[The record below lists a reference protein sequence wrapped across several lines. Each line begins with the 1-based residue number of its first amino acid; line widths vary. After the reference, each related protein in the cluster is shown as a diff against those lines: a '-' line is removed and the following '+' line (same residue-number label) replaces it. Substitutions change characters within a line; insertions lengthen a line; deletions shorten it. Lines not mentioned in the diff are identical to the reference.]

1 MKQKIYSWVDD
12 RFQIGDF
19 VEFMRHK
26 RVPMHGYTILYY
38 FGGIAM
44 FFFVLQVISGILLLL
59 YYKPGEDSAY
69 ESIQFITSQVEF
81 GWLVRSV
88 HAWSAN
94 LMVFAAFVHMF
105 SVFFTRAFRKP
116 RELTWITG
124 VGLLFLGMGFGF
136 SGYLLPW
143 NELAF
148 FATKVG
154 TDITG
159 AVPIIGDF
167 TLRLLRGGEDVNGGT
182 LSRFFAIHIAILP
195 AIFTVLLTVHLFF
208 VQRQGMSEPDSW
220 EREPEE
226 KRRYMPFFPHFMLR
240 DFLLWIVAL
249 NILALLAILWPSH
262 LGLKADPFAPAPAGI
277 RPEWYFMF
285 MFQTL
290 KLIPAHVLFVE
301 GEILGIIGF
310 GLGAVAWVFLP
321 FWIGSRVRSATVTT
335 IGTLVV
341 LYIIAMT
348 IWGYMATRG

>member
-1 MKQKIYSWVDD
+1 MKQKIYSWVDE
-12 RFQIGDF
+12 RFQIGNF
-19 VEFMRHK
+19 VEFMHHK
-26 RVPMHGYTILYY
+26 RVPMHGHTIFYY

-44 FFFVLQVISGILLLL
+44 FFFVIQVISGILLLL
-59 YYKPGEDSAY
+59 YYKPGVDSAY

-81 GWLVRSV
+81 GWLIRSI

-94 LMVFAAFVHMF
+94 LMVLAAFVHMF
-105 SVFFTRAFRKP
+105 SVFFTRAFKKP
-116 RELTWITG
+116 RELTWISG
-124 VGLLFLGMGFGF
+124 VALLFLGMGFGF

-159 AVPIIGDF
+159 AVPVIGDF
-167 TLRLLRGGEDVNGGT
+167 ALRLLRGGEDVTGGT

-195 AIFTVLLTVHLFF
+195 AIFTVLLTAHLFF

-220 EREPEE
+220 QDEPEE
-226 KRRYMPFFPHFMLR
+226 KHRYMPFFPHFMLR

-290 KLIPAHVLFVE
+290 KMIPPHVFFME
-301 GEILGIIGF
+301 GEVLGIVGF
-310 GLGAVAWVFLP
+310 GLGAVAWVLIP
-321 FWIGSRVRSATVTT
+321 FWIGPKIKSATIATL
-335 IGTLVV
+335 GTLIV
-341 LYIIAMT
+341 LYIISMT
-348 IWGYMATRG
+348 IWGYMAT